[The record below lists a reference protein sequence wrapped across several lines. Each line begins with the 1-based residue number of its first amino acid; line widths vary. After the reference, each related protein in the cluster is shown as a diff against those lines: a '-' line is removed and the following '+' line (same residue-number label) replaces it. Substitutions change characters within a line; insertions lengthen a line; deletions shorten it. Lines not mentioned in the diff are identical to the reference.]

1 MIVVDEAPSEGAPI
15 TDVQEQVVV
24 DTTKDLQAE
33 ETLQPEEE
41 TLQPEE
47 NFNREVPSTVP
58 EKYAGK
64 STEDLIEMHQNFEK
78 LQAKQTAEVGEQRKL
93 IQTLMDAQNRAT
105 EAAPPKEE
113 AINFEDQFYSDPANA
128 VNKAIENHPELIE
141 ARKERTIQAQKH
153 QVSVL
158 EKAYPDWQEKV
169 ATKEFQKWVD
179 ESTIRTEM
187 FRKADSDFRPD
198 YAIELFDMYD
208 KVNMIDNT
216 KKVQQEETAKREK
229 ALKATSSETRSS
241 SDSNL
246 GGKKIYRRAD
256 LINLQVTDPTRY
268 ASLSDEIQSAY
279 AEGRVK

>member
-1 MIVVDEAPSEGAPI
+1 MSIVVDEAPSEGAPI
-15 TDVQEQVVV
+15 TDVQEQVTEEMTEV
-24 DTTKDLQAE
+24 TQEAQAE
-33 ETLQPEEE
+33 ETLQPE
-41 TLQPEE
+41 
-47 NFNREVPSTVP
+47 FKVP

-64 STEDLIEMHQNFEK
+64 STEDLIEMHQNVEK
-78 LQAKQTAEVGEQRKL
+78 MVGKQASEVGEQRKL
-93 IQTLMDAQNRAT
+93 IQSLMDAQTRAT

-113 AINFEDQFYSDPANA
+113 AVNFEDQFYSDPADA

-141 ARKERTIQAQKH
+141 ARNERKIQAQQH

-169 ATKEFQKWVD
+169 ATKEFQNWVG
-179 ESTIRTEM
+179 ESAIRTEM
-187 FRKADSDFRPD
+187 FKKADSDYRPD
-198 YAIELFDMYD
+198 YAIELFDMFD
-208 KVNMIDNT
+208 KVNMIDKT
-216 KKVQQEETAKREK
+216 KEVQKQETDKRDK

-241 SDSNL
+241 SDSSL